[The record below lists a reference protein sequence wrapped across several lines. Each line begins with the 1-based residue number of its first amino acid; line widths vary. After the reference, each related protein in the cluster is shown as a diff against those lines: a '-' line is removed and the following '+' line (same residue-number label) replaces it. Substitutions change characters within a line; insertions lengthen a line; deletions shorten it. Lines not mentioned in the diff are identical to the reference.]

1 MEPKRILFFKLGA
14 IGDVLMTTPL
24 IRQVRK
30 NFPKAKIDYLVGGHS
45 AKILEGNSNIDEI
58 ISFDEKIF
66 LKKKIIGWIKII
78 HTIKKRKYDL
88 IFVCDKHWI
97 FNMTALLAR
106 APIRVGFNRM
116 GKEGIGLTNK
126 VHYREVRHSLL
137 YYLDLAKAAGLK
149 VDYTDTQMDISISN
163 ADECWAAEF
172 WKKNKLGSKTIG
184 IAPGGAVN
192 PGQTF
197 LGKRWPAEKYAELCE
212 KLIARGN
219 KIIII
224 GGPGDEVAAQT
235 IAAKAKVVNAIG
247 KASIKQSA
255 ALIKKC
261 RAFVCNDSGPMHIAA
276 ATGTRVISLF
286 GPTDPR
292 RLAPIGKKNKYVWHE
307 KEPVYDEIYKTKP
320 VYGGIDKITVSEII
334 KLALM

>member
-24 IRQVRK
+24 VRQVRK

-45 AKILEGNSNIDEI
+45 AKVLEGNKNIDEI
-58 ISFDEKIF
+58 ISFDENIF
-66 LKKKIIGWIKII
+66 IKKKIICWMNLIRVIR
-78 HTIKKRKYDL
+78 KRKYDL
-88 IFVCDKHWI
+88 IFICDKHWI
-97 FNMTALLAR
+97 FNMTALLTGAS
-106 APIRVGFNRM
+106 IRVGFDRM
-116 GKEGIGLTNK
+116 GKEGIGLTHK
-126 VHYREVRHSLL
+126 VYYREIRHSLL

-149 VDYTDTQMDISISN
+149 VEYTDTQMDISISK
-163 ADECWAAEF
+163 ADEKWAADF
-172 WKKNKLGSKTIG
+172 WKKNKLGNKAIG
-184 IAPGGAVN
+184 VAPGGAIN

-197 LGKRWPAEKYAELCE
+197 FGKRWPAEKYAELCE
-212 KLIARGN
+212 KLNAKGN

-224 GGPGDEVAAQT
+224 GGPGDEAAAQT

-261 RAFVCNDSGPMHIAA
+261 KAFVCNDSGPMHIAA
-276 ATGTRVISLF
+276 TTGTRVISLF

-292 RLAPIGKKNKYVWHE
+292 RLAPIGKKNNYVWHE

-320 VYGGIDKITVSEII
+320 VINGGIEKITVTEVLRY
-334 KLALM
+334 LA